1 MNYLI
6 LPYGY
11 GILDIASWQLQ
22 TLFAMLYM
30 SMVEQIF
37 HNEANI
43 NIIQYNC
50 LLKALQS
57 CNYCILCN

>member
-1 MNYLI
+1 MNYLM

-11 GILDIASWQLQ
+11 GILDTVSWELQ
-22 TLFAMLYM
+22 ILLAMLYM

-43 NIIQYNC
+43 NII
-50 LLKALQS
+50 
-57 CNYCILCN
+57 